1 MSQSHSDESA
11 STTDEL
17 HFGQVPE
24 KDRVPLKQ
32 KLAYGFGLSA
42 DHYAQFGISRLAL
55 PFFNILLGVSPAV
68 VSTALAISRGWDAI
82 TDPLVGS
89 ISDNSKNPKGRRKPF
104 LFWGSI
110 LTGLFFPIVWLAP
123 KSMDESAIF
132 VYLMIVFPLFYT
144 FYSLMSV
151 PYESLGME
159 LTPNYKERTSI
170 FTTRNYINEVA
181 TLAIP
186 FLFYFANLSVFSDP
200 ITGVRIVSIGVGAMI
215 IIAGVTCSRICQERY
230 HSVAQHQATESLLKS
245 ARSLARNTPLV
256 MIVSSISIFLF
267 AISSVQALRY
277 VCAYL
282 LHLWWR

>member
-186 FLFYFANLSVFSDP
+186 FLLFCQLVSLLGSDHRRTDCQYWRGCHDHHRGRHLLANLPGALSLGRPAPSNGKFAQ
-200 ITGVRIVSIGVGAMI
+200 IGPLTRPQYA
-215 IIAGVTCSRICQERY
+215 AGDDCEL
-230 HSVAQHQATESLLKS
+230 HLDLP
-245 ARSLARNTPLV
+245 LRNQQRASP
-256 MIVSSISIFLF
+256 
-267 AISSVQALRY
+267 RY